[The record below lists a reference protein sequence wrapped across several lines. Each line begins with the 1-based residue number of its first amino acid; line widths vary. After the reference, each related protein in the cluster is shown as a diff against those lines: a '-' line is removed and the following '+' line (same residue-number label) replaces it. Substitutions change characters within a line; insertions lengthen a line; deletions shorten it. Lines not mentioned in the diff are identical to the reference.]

1 MKKVYIFGLVASIV
15 MSSCSSMNGVMTGGS
30 LGSVLGSAIG
40 GLAGGARG
48 SDVGTI
54 VGMAGGAVAGAV
66 LESNAQKRAQQ
77 EVHDRYECVQQNSV
91 QGINPY
97 HTEGTRSTEDTRS
110 TEGDGIYGYSTATNV
125 AVADTMAQLQKATTP
140 MLMAETP
147 NVELV
152 NVRFVDDSGDG
163 QLSRGET
170 GKIMFE
176 IFNRGGQPLYNLEPS
191 VVDLSHNKYITVSP
205 SILINNIEP
214 QNGMRYTAVVAADK
228 KVKKGRVPFAITVLQ
243 NGKSVCKVVNIEVSV
258 VK

>member
-77 EVHDRYECVQQNSV
+77 EVHDRYERVQQNSV

-97 HTEGTRSTEDTRS
+97 HTEGTRSTE
-110 TEGDGIYGYSTATNV
+110 GDGVYGYSTATNV

-140 MLMAETP
+140 MLVAETP